1 MAHAIGVS
9 PGVLIDSMR
18 RQELTFY
25 ARKGVGT
32 VLEQDLRDAGY
43 LVRRLGARSPS
54 VTVNSRTGEI
64 TGARNIRGY
73 LL

>member
-9 PGVLIDSMR
+9 PGFLIDSMK

-43 LVRRLGARSPS
+43 LVRRRGTCSPS
-54 VTVNSRTGEI
+54 ITVNSRTGEI
-64 TGARNIRGY
+64 NGARNIRDY